1 MRIPALLLVLSLVA
15 VACSSSSATAAS
27 APSTTIGEPVEV
39 PVVVRGE
46 TIDFGTPP
54 EIPTGPLD
62 DELAAAV
69 DTFFGPTLG
78 DGIFLGSEWDALDTI
93 RESGDVRLAWLVADL
108 LQLAR
113 GSELQPRLVRAAD
126 ELTGRT
132 ADPLNPWSDVMDH
145 LIAWDVPAPPD
156 YATYK
161 SSIYTI
167 VESEWEPLIVESE
180 LMDWRFVSW
189 GGVRI
194 DDRPYDTTD
203 DFCNCI
209 PAADNPEVST
219 AEEATW
225 LADDAIVFGVEI
237 NGEARAYPRRIM
249 EVREM
254 VNDTL
259 GGRDF
264 GMPYCTLCGSAQV
277 FFTDEVEGFERP
289 VLRTSGLL
297 SRSNKVMYDITT
309 LSVLDTFLGTA
320 LTGPLADAGVV
331 LPQHSVVTTTWG
343 DWKASYPDTTVLIE
357 ELAME
362 RDFDFRNNR
371 DADGPIFPIGDVD
384 DRLPVQEDV
393 VGVISPDGI
402 PIAFHAGVANALLRN
417 GEEVN
422 VGGVLLVLDG
432 GGIKAVDAE
441 GADLGAHQ
449 AFWFAWSQFHPE
461 TELWVG

>member
-1 MRIPALLLVLSLVA
+1 MRILVLLIVLSLVA
-15 VACSSSSATAAS
+15 AACSSSSAAVDS
-27 APSTTIGEPVEV
+27 IPSTTSGEPVEV
-39 PVVVRGE
+39 PAVVRGE
-46 TIDFGTPP
+46 AIDFGSPP
-54 EIPTGPLD
+54 VTPTGPLSE
-62 DELAAAV
+62 ELAEAV
-69 DTFFGPTLG
+69 DTFFGRTLG
-78 DGIFLGSEWDALDTI
+78 DGIFLQNEWDALDTI

-113 GSELQPRLVRAAD
+113 GSELLPRVKRAAD
-126 ELTGRT
+126 ELMGRNSEQ
-132 ADPLNPWSDVMDH
+132 LNPWSDVMDH
-145 LIAWDVPAPPD
+145 LIAWDVPAPPN

-161 SSIYTI
+161 SSIYTL
-167 VESEWEPLIVESE
+167 VEREWGPLIVESD

-203 DFCNCI
+203 DHCNCI
-209 PAADNPEVST
+209 PAADNPEVSA
-219 AEEATW
+219 AEEAAW
-225 LADDAIVFGVEI
+225 LDDDAVIFGVEI

-277 FFTDEVEGFERP
+277 FFTDEVDGFERP
-289 VLRTSGLL
+289 VFRTSGLL
-297 SRSNKVMYDITT
+297 NRSNKVMYDITT
-309 LSVLDTFLGTA
+309 WSVLDTFLGTA
-320 LTGPLADAGVV
+320 LTGPLAEAGVV
-331 LPQHSVVTTTWG
+331 LPQHSVVTTSWG
-343 DWKASYPDTTVLIE
+343 DWKAAHPDTTVLIE
-357 ELAME
+357 DLAMG

-393 VGVISPDGI
+393 IGIILPDGV
-402 PIAFHAGVANALLRN
+402 PIAFHAGVANAMLRN
-417 GEEVN
+417 GEAIEVD
-422 VGGVLLVLDG
+422 GVKLVLDG
-432 GGIKAVDAE
+432 GGVRAVDSD
-441 GADLGAHQ
+441 GADLGSHQ
-449 AFWFAWSQFHPE
+449 SFWFAWSQFHPD